1 MTSGLYV
8 GIDVSK
14 DTLDVALGSDGEL
27 LQFANHEEGHAAL
40 IQRLQGM
47 DVELVLLEASG
58 GYEAMVAAALWSAGK
73 PVAVVNPRQVRDFA
87 RAEGQLAK
95 TDALD
100 ARLLA
105 RFGEKMRPEPRAPVD
120 EAGREL
126 QALVLRRRQLAD
138 MLAMEKGRRG
148 QTRSARARKSL
159 EKHIDWLEEA
169 VKRANTDLDQAVRQS
184 PLWRETED
192 LLRSVKG
199 IGPVTA
205 RTLIAELPELG
216 KLTHKQ
222 IAALVGV
229 APFNHDSGRFK
240 GQRRIQGG
248 RGDVRRTLYMA
259 VRTAVRHN
267 PTIRSFYTRLV
278 ARGKV
283 DKLAVVACMRKLL
296 TILTAMLRR
305 GEPFRSVPA
314 AQ

>member
-1 MTSGLYV
+1 MYV

-14 DTLDVALGSDGEL
+14 DTLDVALGSEGEL
-27 LQFANHEEGHAAL
+27 LQFPNDEEGHAAL
-40 IQRLQGM
+40 VKRVAGEAVTLAI
-47 DVELVLLEASG
+47 LEASG
-58 GYEAMVAAALWSAGK
+58 GYEATAAAALWAAGV

-105 RFGEKMRPEPRAPVD
+105 RFGEKMRPEPRAPMD

-126 QALVLRRRQLAD
+126 QAMVVRRRQLAD
-138 MLAMEKGRRG
+138 MLAMEKGRRA
-148 QTRSARARKSL
+148 QTRSAGARRSL
-159 EKHIDWLEEA
+159 EKHIAWLEEA
-169 VKRANTDLDQAVRQS
+169 VKRANKDLDQAVRQS

-192 LLRSVKG
+192 LLKTAKG

-205 RTLIAELPELG
+205 RTFLADLPELG

-222 IAALVGV
+222 VAALVGV

-259 VRTAVRHN
+259 TRAAIRFN
-267 PTIRSFYTRLV
+267 PTIRSFYERLTE
-278 ARGKV
+278 RGKA
-283 DKLAVVACMRKLL
+283 DKVAVVACMRKLL

-305 GEPFRSVPA
+305 KEKFRLSEA
-314 AQ
+314 SA

>member
-1 MTSGLYV
+1 MSGSLYV

-14 DTLDVALGSDGEL
+14 DLLDVALGSEGEL
-27 LQFANHEEGHAAL
+27 LQFPNDEQGHGAL
-40 IQRLQGM
+40 VERLRGEI
-47 DVELVLLEASG
+47 VTLALLEASG
-58 GYEAMVAAALWSAGK
+58 GYEAMVAAALWTAGLA
-73 PVAVVNPRQVRDFA
+73 VAVVNPRQVRDFA
-87 RAEGQLAK
+87 RADGRLAK

-105 RFGEKMRPEPRAPVD
+105 RFGEKMQPEPRAPLD
-120 EAGREL
+120 EAAKEL
-126 QALVLRRRQLAD
+126 QALVVRRRQLAD

-148 QTRSARARKSL
+148 QTRSAAARKSL
-159 EKHIDWLEEA
+159 EKHIAWLEEA
-169 VKRANTDLDQAVRQS
+169 VRRGNTDLDQAVRQS

-205 RTLIAELPELG
+205 RTLLAELPELG

-222 IAALVGV
+222 VAALVGV

-240 GQRRIQGG
+240 GLRRIQGG

-259 VRTAVRHN
+259 TRTAVRCN
-267 PTIRSFYTRLV
+267 PIIRAFYDRLI
-278 ARGKV
+278 ARGKL
-283 DKLAVVACMRKLL
+283 DKVALVACMRKLL

-305 GEPFRSVPA
+305 GEAFRLPTA
-314 AQ
+314 PT